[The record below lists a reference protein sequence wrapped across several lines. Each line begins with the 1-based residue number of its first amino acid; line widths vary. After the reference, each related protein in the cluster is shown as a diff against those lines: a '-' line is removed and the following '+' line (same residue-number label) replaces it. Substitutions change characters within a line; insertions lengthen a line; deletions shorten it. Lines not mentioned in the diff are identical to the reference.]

1 MIRVFFFFLVGM
13 LTIASGPCSSCV
25 NDVVETAKAPTT
37 NAAAVLKTR
46 QCGSV
51 EGWVVTVTP
60 VGMPEREV
68 FQAVVPHPVSVVE
81 TPHAIGIRWQSS
93 TTLII
98 SGPNWIRTH
107 REDRGY
113 DDIQIRYELNSVPYP
128 ADRASSQ

>member
-1 MIRVFFFFLVGM
+1 MILRLFGCLLAGM
-13 LTIASGPCSSCV
+13 LTIASGPCSNCE
-25 NDVVETAKAPTT
+25 NNVVATANAPTT

-60 VGMPEREV
+60 HGMPEREV
-68 FQAVVPHPVSVVE
+68 FQAVMPHPVSVVDA
-81 TPHAIGIRWQSS
+81 PHAIGVRWESA
-93 TTLII
+93 TTLVI

-113 DDIQIRYELNSVPYP
+113 GNVQIRYELNTVPYP
-128 ADRASSQ
+128 AERANN